1 MTAGLA
7 KSKAHR
13 VECNGHSAKR
23 IGHRAKHVLTLCTM
37 HYALCTMLCA
47 QMCLFTQSAFCEEM
61 GPPREGGFPQTEE
74 DLYPPRPKEERLKAM
89 PIEQPPAIIPEEL
102 AATKKIESSG
112 ELVTLDVENTDIRDV
127 AKALARVG
135 ETNIVVSED
144 VKALVTAKIKDVH
157 WEKALDMLLKTYNLT
172 SVRDENFIRITS
184 FAGLKAE
191 QESVHLTTKV
201 VRLNFVDLEDI
212 KKSLSAL
219 STMRGKIEMDKRTN
233 SLLITDVP
241 MVADKIA
248 EVAEGLDIQTPQ
260 VMIEA
265 MIVDVKLTDD
275 DNLGFDWTIFN
286 EQDLGVSPSTKFT
299 QSLKPT
305 DTVGSLT
312 FGKVVGNINVSGVV
326 AFLQKDKK
334 AEILASPKVA
344 TLDNYEAKIEL
355 IEEVPYT
362 QVTQSTES
370 SSAISTTAFKQAGIK
385 LYVTPHIT
393 KDGFISMN
401 IKPEQSFVVGFTSKD
416 NQPIIDTRKSETN
429 VLVNNGETVVIAGL
443 RRAEDTVTIER
454 VPLLGDIPLFG
465 GLFKRKTKSQ
475 VMSDLLIFVTPR
487 LIKET
492 RLTQDELKKY
502 DRLNDKLKPLPERM
516 EKERNKLNDIIEE
529 MKIYFKEKRDS
540 ENAKE

>member
-1 MTAGLA
+1 MKIA
-7 KSKAHR
+7 
-13 VECNGHSAKR
+13 
-23 IGHRAKHVLTLCTM
+23 HVLQNVVIYLILGLLPEN
-37 HYALCTMLCA
+37 A
-47 QMCLFTQSAFCEEM
+47 FTEDIGGEERF
-61 GPPREGGFPQTEE
+61 PREGFYPSSAAESMPRQKPKAQQPADTTEK
-74 DLYPPRPKEERLKAM
+74 LPV
-89 PIEQPPAIIPEEL
+89 
-102 AATKKIESSG
+102 TKKIESNG
-112 ELVTLDVENTDIRDV
+112 EFVTLDIENADIRDV

-135 ETNIVVSED
+135 NTNIVIGED
-144 VKALVTAKIKDVH
+144 VKASVTVKVKDVH

-191 QESVHLTTKV
+191 QESVHLTTRV

-219 STMRGKIEMDKRTN
+219 STIRGKIEMDKRTN

-241 MVADKIA
+241 MVVDKIA
-248 EVAEGLDIQTPQ
+248 KVAEDLDIETPQ
-260 VMIEA
+260 VMIET

-275 DNLGFDWTIFN
+275 DSLGFDWTIFN
-286 EQDLGVSPSTKFT
+286 QQDLGSSPSTKLT

-305 DTVGSLT
+305 TTVGSLT
-312 FGKVVGNINVSGVV
+312 FGKMVGEMNVSGII
-326 AFLQKDKK
+326 AYLQKEKK
-334 AEILASPKVA
+334 AEILANPKVA

-401 IKPEQSFVVGFTSKD
+401 IKPEQSFVVGFTQTD
-416 NQPIIDTRKSETN
+416 NQPIIDTRKSDTN
-429 VLVNNGETVVIAGL
+429 VLVKDGETVVIAGL
-443 RRAEDTVTIER
+443 RRAEDTETIER

-465 GLFKRKTKSQ
+465 GLFKRKTKTKA
-475 VMSDLLIFVTPR
+475 MSDLLIFVTPR
-487 LIKET
+487 LIKEAH
-492 RLTQDELKKY
+492 LTQDELKKF
-502 DRLNDKLKPLPERM
+502 DRLNDKVKTLPERM
-516 EKERNKLNDIIEE
+516 EKERNELQNVLEDMKL
-529 MKIYFKEKRDS
+529 YFKKKRDEDS
-540 ENAKE
+540 GKNP